1 MFRGGDYIDKP
12 DFKDLISKPGK
23 NYMDT
28 SDIPGA
34 QPKRRFDSRHSQKL
48 GEAGNMIVDNNY
60 MVAAGKKK
68 DIKEG

>member
-34 QPKRRFDSRHSQKL
+34 QPKRRFDSRHS
-48 GEAGNMIVDNNY
+48 
-60 MVAAGKKK
+60 
-68 DIKEG
+68 